1 MIVVYN
7 KDTKQFVGV
16 ATRVFDN
23 GRWREPTLEELY
35 PNADRTKLGYLYV
48 EDSPKYALRPDSWQ
62 FKVDENGVPVGI
74 ERKPTP
80 PRIDLTTDTPDTD
93 DDGLPELVAD
103 GKSKATIMAELKDA
117 TGKLFEQD
125 LMLTFRTTG
134 GTLSTRKVMTKGGKV
149 TLELTSSVETI
160 SVTVSASAEG
170 VNDGS
175 LSFEFM
181 PPEEGS

>member
-62 FKVDENGVPVGI
+62 FKLDENGVTV
-74 ERKPTP
+74 
-80 PRIDLTTDTPDTD
+80 
-93 DDGLPELVAD
+93 
-103 GKSKATIMAELKDA
+103 
-117 TGKLFEQD
+117 
-125 LMLTFRTTG
+125 
-134 GTLSTRKVMTKGGKV
+134 
-149 TLELTSSVETI
+149 ELTSSVETI

-170 VNDGS
+170 VKEGS
-175 LSFEFM
+175 LSFEFV
-181 PPEEGS
+181 PPEE